1 MGNNTF
7 SITRTATNGFNR
19 DVDKLSTEAQD
30 AAAKY
35 CADQGKQ
42 LKVVDLTSK
51 KPLFST
57 GYASAKIV
65 FQALTT
71 DEIAQAQAAATAG
84 TPAGFVRTIST
95 DELVSELTK
104 LDDLRK
110 KGILTDDEFQA
121 EKKKIL
127 ARSR

>member
-7 SITRTATNGFNR
+7 SITQTATNGFRR
-19 DVDKLSTEAQD
+19 DTEKLEADVKAD
-30 AAAKY
+30 AEKY
-35 CADQGKQ
+35 CAAQGKQ

-51 KPLFST
+51 MPFFAT

-65 FQALTT
+65 FQALTAA
-71 DEIAQAQAAATAG
+71 EIEQAAAVAPAEAARPSG
-84 TPAGFVRTIST
+84 TVNLYSDLIKL
-95 DELVSELTK
+95 DEL
-104 LDDLRK
+104 RQ

-127 ARSR
+127 ARSK